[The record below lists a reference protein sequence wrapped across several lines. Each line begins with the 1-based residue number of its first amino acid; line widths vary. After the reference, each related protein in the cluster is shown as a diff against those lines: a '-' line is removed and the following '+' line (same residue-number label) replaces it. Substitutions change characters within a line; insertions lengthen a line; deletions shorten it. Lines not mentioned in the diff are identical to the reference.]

1 MTAFLI
7 VCPLTFLSGF
17 VDAVAG
23 GGGLISL
30 PAYLIA
36 GLPVHDAVGTNKI
49 NSLMGAS
56 ASAWKFIKDGH
67 TPGKPALFCAVAALF
82 GSAVG
87 SALAL
92 VMNPAIFLKLML
104 AILPLTAFYVLFGK
118 GFQEKPEPLG
128 ERKTIIVAAAVSFGL
143 GVYDG
148 FYGPGSGTFLIL
160 LLTGAARLPL
170 TEANALSKAV
180 SVATNAAAF
189 VMFLNGGHMLV
200 GLGLAAGTSSMIGSW
215 LGVRYFETHG
225 FRSVKWLIVLILS
238 IFLIKVIVES

>member
-7 VCPLTFLSGF
+7 MCPLTFLSGF

-30 PAYLIA
+30 PAYLIT

-118 GFQEKPEPLG
+118 GFQEKG
-128 ERKTIIVAAAVSFGL
+128 ETWEVWKRMAVALTSSFAV

-160 LLTGAARLPL
+160 LLTGAARLRML
-170 TEANALSKAV
+170 EANAVSKIV
-180 SVATNAAAF
+180 SVAANAAAF
-189 VMFLNGGHMLV
+189 VMFLGTGHMRV
-200 GLGLAAGTSSMIGSW
+200 GLGLCAGISGMAGSW
-215 LGVRYFETHG
+215 LGIHCFERYDVRF
-225 FRSVKWLIVLILS
+225 VKWMILFVLAL
-238 IFLIKVIVES
+238 FFGKVVTDL